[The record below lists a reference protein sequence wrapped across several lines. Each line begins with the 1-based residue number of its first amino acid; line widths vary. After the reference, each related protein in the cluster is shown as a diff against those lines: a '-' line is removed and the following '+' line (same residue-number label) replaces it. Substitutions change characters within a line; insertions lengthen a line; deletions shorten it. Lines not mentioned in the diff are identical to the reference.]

1 MLELVTAEQMR
12 EKERE
17 TFALGLAPIVVM
29 EDAAAGVTEWIARR
43 FDVTAK
49 IVAVCGKGNNG
60 GDGFAV
66 ARLLFLR
73 GYRVTILKV
82 FPETSTA
89 GAKTNFE
96 IASRL
101 GIPVTEDE
109 TCLRDC
115 DVIVD
120 AVLGIGIKGEV
131 DLTVVDSINAAN
143 AYVISVDI
151 PTGICSDRGIVCKKA
166 VRADAT
172 VTFGCK
178 KTGLALHPGAAY
190 AGEVSICNASIQ
202 SSGSSGCY
210 EPQKSDLAAIM
221 PQLPSDANKS
231 TRGRVLVFAGAPGM
245 TGAAAMVCRSAL
257 RCGSGLVTLG
267 VPKNL
272 NAIMEVKLTEAMTLP
287 LDCEGQITL
296 QAVKNVF
303 EKISEADCVVVGP
316 GLGKNPEVL
325 PIIQLLAENNL
336 PLIVDADGI
345 NALAANIDSIKEHS
359 APVILTPHPG
369 EFARLCGRTIPEVQ
383 ENRLK
388 MAREFAVRHNVVL
401 VLKGAGTV
409 TAVPDGRCFINPTGN
424 PGMAVGGSGDVLA
437 GMIASLLGRGMKADQ
452 AAMAGVYVH
461 GLTGDLLKE
470 KMGEDGMLPTDLIGQ
485 IPYALQR
492 IKNPE
497 R

>member
-1 MLELVTAEQMR
+1 M
-12 EKERE
+12 
-17 TFALGLAPIVVM
+17 
-29 EDAAAGVTEWIARR
+29 
-43 FDVTAK
+43 
-49 IVAVCGKGNNG
+49 
-60 GDGFAV
+60 
-66 ARLLFLR
+66 
-73 GYRVTILKV
+73 
-82 FPETSTA
+82 
-89 GAKTNFE
+89 
-96 IASRL
+96 
-101 GIPVTEDE
+101 
-109 TCLRDC
+109 
-115 DVIVD
+115 
-120 AVLGIGIKGEV
+120 
-131 DLTVVDSINAAN
+131 
-143 AYVISVDI
+143 
-151 PTGICSDRGIVCKKA
+151 
-166 VRADAT
+166 
-172 VTFGCK
+172 
-178 KTGLALHPGAAY
+178 
-190 AGEVSICNASIQ
+190 
-202 SSGSSGCY
+202 
-210 EPQKSDLAAIM
+210 
-221 PQLPSDANKS
+221 
-231 TRGRVLVFAGAPGM
+231 
-245 TGAAAMVCRSAL
+245 
-257 RCGSGLVTLG
+257 
-267 VPKNL
+267 
-272 NAIMEVKLTEAMTLP
+272 
-287 LDCEGQITL
+287 
-296 QAVKNVF
+296 
-303 EKISEADCVVVGP
+303 VVGP

-388 MAREFAVRHNVVL
+388 MAREFAVRHDVVL